1 MFFGVSALKAPLPRS
16 SSPAGAPRAR
26 AGTEAAWSP
35 SAPAPVSTE
44 SLRVS
49 SEGLLKAMAARK
61 WFGLLRFLRPPGGMG
76 SSLFFLVLGVSLHP
90 DAVGGGVRAR
100 AQPRQTPRIETDI
113 SVTRLGTRDTSIS
126 AVEDSAEAENGSLH
140 ARARAATEAA
150 RSLWHWA
157 VGTHRLITKLHL
169 GHGILGWEARATSAC
184 QPLFRV
190 ERLCEDWLAGCRRLS
205 ANLQFEGSR

>member
-1 MFFGVSALKAPLPRS
+1 MVWSAEV
-16 SSPAGAPRAR
+16 SSPSRRDGEQPFFF
-26 AGTEAAWSP
+26 WSLG
-35 SAPAPVSTE
+35 S
-44 SLRVS
+44 
-49 SEGLLKAMAARK
+49 
-61 WFGLLRFLRPPGGMG
+61 RFTRM
-76 SSLFFLVLGVSLHP
+76 

-184 QPLFRV
+184 QLLFRV

-205 ANLQFEGSR
+205 ANLQN